1 MIFIKKKHVI
11 FSGILLSGG
20 IQVNRTS
27 QGSPLAALSSV
38 EIYVPSS
45 RLSYTCPP
53 LPDIRFAQ
61 VQEGSQY
68 CGGLGTG
75 TYFFIDGLFC
85 YKFMSGSWQSSAN
98 LTQLT
103 MFATSFDSSAG
114 MVIMGAVPLTEMGA
128 ENIST
133 QALLVNKSGEPQVLF
148 NLTAPAL

>member
-1 MIFIKKKHVI
+1 MNK
-11 FSGILLSGG
+11 
-20 IQVNRTS
+20 TS
-27 QGSPLAALSSV
+27 QESPIASLSSV

-45 RLSYTCPP
+45 RLTYSCPP
-53 LPDIRFAQ
+53 LPEVRFAQ

-68 CGGLGTG
+68 CGGLGA
-75 TYFFIDGLFC
+75 YSFIDGLYC
-85 YKFMSGSWQSSAN
+85 YEFMSGSWQSSAN

-133 QALLVNKSGEPQVLF
+133 QALLVNKSGEPRVLF